1 MAERCANWAGEIA
14 IAAFCWVWG
23 VFATMARKL
32 SIVRGTAIAIWAA
45 FATRLTLVVGV
56 GVEGGLLGGG
66 PPWGSAAPFGGV

>member
-1 MAERCANWAGEIA
+1 
-14 IAAFCWVWG
+14 
-23 VFATMARKL
+23 MARKL
-32 SIVRGTAIAIWAA
+32 LIVRGTAVAIWAA